1 MGQHMH
7 IHPLLFFLMPWTKQA
22 RKAVKTD
29 PSCKQLQM
37 TLQNT
42 RIWFP
47 SLLAIFLSPQTYRSA
62 RPCPTLYPNDSNR
75 KKVVSRISSSSA
87 CLSSVV
93 ESSFA
98 SRSAIGTSSISRRSR
113 HEALRRGAWGS
124 EATAPKGEPG
134 GASNDITA
142 IEVRLSFFR
151 RYGRVG
157 RSVSLRLIEFASEW
171 SVLFRSCM

>member
-1 MGQHMH
+1 MY
-7 IHPLLFFLMPWTKQA
+7 IISFLPCLP
-22 RKAVKTD
+22 V
-29 PSCKQLQM
+29 
-37 TLQNT
+37 
-42 RIWFP
+42 F
-47 SLLAIFLSPQTYRSA
+47 FLSPRTYRSA
-62 RPCPTLYPNDSNR
+62 RPCPTLYPKDSSR

-134 GASNDITA
+134 GASNDMRA
-142 IEVRLSFFR
+142 MKEVWFSVFR
-151 RYGRVG
+151 GYGGKG
-157 RSVSLRLIEFASEW
+157 RSVSFLRLVEFARRW
-171 SVLFRSCM
+171 LGLFGSSSSSM